1 MKMEKQE
8 LAPHVSEIARV
19 LGNKID
25 EKDIEKE
32 LDTYLN
38 LYRVS
43 LETAK
48 RSVVRKLGGDPNALT
63 MGVRK
68 LIAEL
73 SGTEMSVDLLV
84 KVLTVNH
91 KDIEQNGETKQIL
104 YGLMA
109 DEGGSI
115 AYTAWD
121 AERFQLER
129 GKVYLIRNAYTKE
142 WNSQPQ
148 LNLSTRATIEPQPDD
163 SMKLPE
169 GMDVPS
175 YGPTNATVVELK
187 EGMNSVTITA
197 KVISSEGRKLETPNG
212 PKQVFSGIMADAT
225 GKVQFSAWH
234 DFGLKSGDTIIIRG
248 AYVRTWR
255 GIPQLNFS
263 ERAGVERTK
272 TSFGSDQELSRPRP
286 RSIGELE
293 SIGGAVDVLVR
304 GVVVDIKK
312 GSGLIFRCPQCK
324 RLVQKGLCR
333 IHGKVDGQP
342 DLRIKAVVDDGMAA
356 LTAVLNKDITEMLV
370 GITLAESLREAKE
383 AMNPEVVEEKIKDR
397 MLGKPIEVRGN
408 VTSDEYGLM
417 MIVTEA
423 ELKVPEVR
431 SEAASLLS
439 ELEGAQ

>member
-1 MKMEKQE
+1 MEKQE

-48 RSVVRKLGGDPNALT
+48 RSVVRKLGGDPNALA

-91 KDIEQNGETKQIL
+91 KDIEQNGETKKIL
-104 YGLMA
+104 CGLMA

-148 LNLSTRATIEPQPDD
+148 LSLSTRATIEPQPDD

-175 YGPTNATVVELK
+175 YGPTTATVVELK

-197 KVISSEGRKLETPNG
+197 KVISVEGRKLETPNG
-212 PKQVFSGIMADAT
+212 PKQVFSGIMADA
-225 GKVQFSAWH
+225 S
-234 DFGLKSGDTIIIRG
+234 L
-248 AYVRTWR
+248 
-255 GIPQLNFS
+255 
-263 ERAGVERTK
+263 GVERAAAAC
-272 TSFGSDQELSRPRP
+272 E
-286 RSIGELE
+286 
-293 SIGGAVDVLVR
+293 R
-304 GVVVDIKK
+304 GVY
-312 GSGLIFRCPQCK
+312 Q
-324 RLVQKGLCR
+324 Q
-333 IHGKVDGQP
+333 
-342 DLRIKAVVDDGMAA
+342 
-356 LTAVLNKDITEMLV
+356 
-370 GITLAESLREAKE
+370 
-383 AMNPEVVEEKIKDR
+383 AMKDR
-397 MLGKPIEVRGN
+397 N
-408 VTSDEYGLM
+408 V
-417 MIVTEA
+417 
-423 ELKVPEVR
+423 
-431 SEAASLLS
+431 
-439 ELEGAQ
+439 

>member
-197 KVISSEGRKLETPNG
+197 KVISSEGRKLETPN
-212 PKQVFSGIMADAT
+212 ADAT

-383 AMNPEVVEEKIKDR
+383 AMNPEVVEEKVKDR

>member
-1 MKMEKQE
+1 MEKQE

-19 LGNKID
+19 LGNKI
-25 EKDIEKE
+25 EESEIEKE

-63 MGVRK
+63 KGVRK
-68 LIAEL
+68 AIAEL

-84 KVLTVNH
+84 KVLTVNR
-91 KDIEQNGETKQIL
+91 KEIEQNSETKRIL

-148 LNLSTRATIEPQPDD
+148 LNLGSRATIEPQPDD
-163 SMKLPE
+163 SLKLPD
-169 GMDVPS
+169 GMDVPA
-175 YGPTNATVVELK
+175 YGPTNATVTELK

-197 KVISSEGRKLETPNG
+197 KVLSVEARKLETPNG

-225 GKVQFSAWH
+225 GKVQYSAWH
-234 DFGLKSGDTIIIRG
+234 DFGLKAGDAITVRG
-248 AYVRTWR
+248 AYVRAWR
-255 GIPQLNFS
+255 GIPQLNFG
-263 ERAGVERTK
+263 ERAGVEKTK
-272 TSFGSDQELSRPRP
+272 TTFASDQELSKPRL

-293 SIGGAVDVLVR
+293 SMGGAVDVLVR

-312 GSGLIFRCPQCK
+312 GSGLIFRCPQCN

-383 AMNPEVVEEKIKDR
+383 AMNPEIVEEKIKDR

-431 SEAASLLS
+431 GEAAALLA
-439 ELEGAQ
+439 ELEAPQ

>member
-1 MKMEKQE
+1 MTMEKQE

-19 LGNKID
+19 LGNKI
-25 EKDIEKE
+25 EETEIEKE

-63 MGVRK
+63 KGVRK
-68 LIAEL
+68 TIAEL
-73 SGTEMSVDLLV
+73 SGTEMSVDLLI

-91 KDIEQNGETKQIL
+91 KEIEQNGETKRIL

-129 GKVYLIRNAYTKE
+129 GKVYLVRNAYTKE

-148 LNLSTRATIEPQPDD
+148 LNLGNRATIEPQPAD
-163 SMKLPE
+163 SIKLPE
-169 GMDVPS
+169 GMDIPA
-175 YGPTNATVVELK
+175 YGPTNATVIELQ

-197 KVISSEGRKLETPNG
+197 KVLSVEARKLETPNG
-212 PKQVFSGIMADAT
+212 PKQVFSGIMADGT
-225 GKVQFSAWH
+225 GKVQYSAWH
-234 DFGLKSGDTIIIRG
+234 DFGLKAGDAVTIRG
-248 AYVRTWR
+248 AYVRSWR
-255 GIPQLNFS
+255 GIPQLNFG

-272 TSFGSDQELSRPRP
+272 ATFASDLELSKPKP
-286 RSIGELE
+286 RSIGELM
-293 SIGGAVDVLVR
+293 SVGGAVDVLVR

-312 GSGLIFRCPQCK
+312 GSGLIFRCPQCN

-342 DLRIKAVVDDGMAA
+342 DLRIKAVVDDGIAA

-383 AMNPEVVEEKIKDR
+383 AMNPEIVEEKVKDR

-431 SEAASLLS
+431 SEAAALLA
-439 ELEGAQ
+439 ELEAMQ

>member
-1 MKMEKQE
+1 MEKQE

-19 LGNKID
+19 LGNKI
-25 EKDIEKE
+25 EETEIEKE

-63 MGVRK
+63 KGVRK
-68 LIAEL
+68 TIAEL

-91 KDIEQNGETKQIL
+91 KEIEQNGETKKIL

-109 DEGGSI
+109 DEGGTI

-129 GKVYLIRNAYTKE
+129 GKVYLVRNAYTKE

-148 LNLSTRATIEPQPDD
+148 LNLGNRATIEPQPDD
-163 SMKLPE
+163 SLKLPE
-169 GMDVPS
+169 GMDVPA
-175 YGPTNATVVELK
+175 YGPTNATVIELK

-197 KVISSEGRKLETPNG
+197 KVLSVEARKLETPNG
-212 PKQVFSGIMADAT
+212 PKQVFSGIMADGT
-225 GKVQFSAWH
+225 GKVQYSAWH
-234 DFGLKSGDTIIIRG
+234 DFGLKAGDAVTIRG

-255 GIPQLNFS
+255 GIPQLNFG
-263 ERAGVERTK
+263 ERAGVEKTK
-272 TSFGSDQELSRPRP
+272 ATFASDMELGKPKL

-293 SIGGAVDVLVR
+293 SVGGAVDVLVR

-342 DLRIKAVVDDGMAA
+342 DLRIKAVVDDGIAA

-383 AMNPEVVEEKIKDR
+383 AMNPEVVEEKVKDR

-431 SEAASLLS
+431 SEAAALLA

>member
-1 MKMEKQE
+1 MEKQE

-48 RSVVRKLGGDPNALT
+48 RSVVRKLGGDPNGLT
-63 MGVRK
+63 RGVRK

-91 KDIEQNGETKQIL
+91 KEIEQNGETKRIL

-129 GKVYLIRNAYTKE
+129 GKVYLVRNAYTKE

-148 LNLSTRATIEPQPDD
+148 LNLGTRATIEPQPDD
-163 SMKLPE
+163 SMKLPD

-197 KVISSEGRKLETPNG
+197 KVLSVEGRKLETPNG
-212 PKQVFSGIMADAT
+212 PKQVFSGIMADAS

-234 DFGLKSGDTIIIRG
+234 DFGLKPGDTIIIRG

-255 GIPQLNFS
+255 GIPQLNFG

-272 TSFGSDQELSRPRP
+272 TNFGSDLELSKPRP

-312 GSGLIFRCPQCK
+312 GSGLIFRCPQCN

-333 IHGKVDGQP
+333 IHGRVDGQP

-383 AMNPEVVEEKIKDR
+383 AMNPEIVEEKIKDR

>member
-383 AMNPEVVEEKIKDR
+383 AMNPEVVEEKVKDR

>member
-1 MKMEKQE
+1 MEKQE

-19 LGNKID
+19 LGNKI
-25 EKDIEKE
+25 EESEIEKE

-63 MGVRK
+63 KGVRK
-68 LIAEL
+68 AIAEL

-91 KDIEQNGETKQIL
+91 KDIEQNSETKKIL

-129 GKVYLIRNAYTKE
+129 GKVYLVRNAYTKE
-142 WNSQPQ
+142 WNGQPQ
-148 LNLSTRATIEPQPDD
+148 LNMGNRATIEPQPDD
-163 SMKLPE
+163 YLKLPE
-169 GMDVPS
+169 GMDVPA
-175 YGPTNATVVELK
+175 YGPTNATVIELK
-187 EGMNSVTITA
+187 EGMNSVTITT
-197 KVISSEGRKLETPNG
+197 KVLSVEARKLETPNG
-212 PKQVFSGIMADAT
+212 PKQVFSGIMADGT
-225 GKVQFSAWH
+225 GKVQYSAWH
-234 DFGLKSGDTIIIRG
+234 DFGLKAGDAVTIRG

-255 GIPQLNFS
+255 GIPQLNFG
-263 ERAGVERTK
+263 ERAGVEKTK
-272 TSFGSDQELSRPRP
+272 TTFASDQELSKPKL

-293 SIGGAVDVLVR
+293 SAGGAVDVLVR

-312 GSGLIFRCPQCK
+312 GSGLIFRCPQCN

-383 AMNPEVVEEKIKDR
+383 AMNPEIVEEKIKDR

-431 SEAASLLS
+431 GEAAALLA
-439 ELEGAQ
+439 ELEAPQ

>member
-1 MKMEKQE
+1 MEKQE

-25 EKDIEKE
+25 EKEIEKE

-48 RSVVRKLGGDPNALT
+48 RSVVRKLGGDPNALAK
-63 MGVRK
+63 GVKK
-68 LIAEL
+68 LISEL
-73 SGTEMSVDLLV
+73 SGTEMSVDVLV
-84 KVLTVNH
+84 KVLTVNN
-91 KDIEQNGETKQIL
+91 KDIEQNGETKRIL

-148 LNLSTRATIEPQPDD
+148 LNLGNRATIEPQPDN
-163 SMKLPE
+163 SLKLPE

-197 KVISSEGRKLETPNG
+197 KVLSVEGRKLETPNG
-212 PKQVFSGIMADAT
+212 PKQVFSGLMADAT
-225 GKVQFSAWH
+225 GKVQYSAWH
-234 DFGLKSGDTIIIRG
+234 DFGLKAGDAITVRG

-255 GIPQLNFS
+255 GIPQLNFG
-263 ERAGVERTK
+263 ERAGVERSKAT
-272 TSFGSDQELSRPRP
+272 FGSDQELSKPKP

-293 SIGGAVDVLVR
+293 SVGGAVDVLVR
-304 GVVVDIKK
+304 GAVVDIKK
-312 GSGLIFRCPQCK
+312 GSGLIFRCPQCN

-333 IHGKVDGQP
+333 IHGKVEGQP
-342 DLRIKAVVDDGMAA
+342 DLRIKAVVDDGVAA

-383 AMNPEVVEEKIKDR
+383 AMNPEIVEEKIKDR

-417 MIVTEA
+417 MIVSEA
-423 ELKVPEVR
+423 HLTIPEVR
-431 SEAASLLS
+431 GEAAALLS
-439 ELEGAQ
+439 ELEGPP

>member
-1 MKMEKQE
+1 
-8 LAPHVSEIARV
+8 
-19 LGNKID
+19 
-25 EKDIEKE
+25 
-32 LDTYLN
+32 
-38 LYRVS
+38 
-43 LETAK
+43 
-48 RSVVRKLGGDPNALT
+48 
-63 MGVRK
+63 
-68 LIAEL
+68 
-73 SGTEMSVDLLV
+73 
-84 KVLTVNH
+84 
-91 KDIEQNGETKQIL
+91 
-104 YGLMA
+104 
-109 DEGGSI
+109 
-115 AYTAWD
+115 
-121 AERFQLER
+121 
-129 GKVYLIRNAYTKE
+129 
-142 WNSQPQ
+142 
-148 LNLSTRATIEPQPDD
+148 
-163 SMKLPE
+163 MKLPE

-197 KVISSEGRKLETPNG
+197 KVISVEGRKLETPNG
-212 PKQVFSGIMADAT
+212 PKQVFSGIMADGT

-234 DFGLKSGDTIIIRG
+234 DFGLKPGDAVIIRG

-255 GIPQLNFS
+255 GIPQLNFG
-263 ERAGVERTK
+263 ERAGVDRTK
-272 TSFGSDQELSRPRP
+272 TSFGSDQELSRPRL

-312 GSGLIFRCPQCK
+312 GSGLIFRCPQCN

-383 AMNPEVVEEKIKDR
+383 AMNPEIVEEKIKDR

-431 SEAASLLS
+431 TEAASLLS
-439 ELEGAQ
+439 ELEGTQ

>member
-1 MKMEKQE
+1 MEKQE

-48 RSVVRKLGGDPNALT
+48 RSVVRKLGGDPNALA

-91 KDIEQNGETKQIL
+91 KDIEQNGETKKIL

-148 LNLSTRATIEPQPDD
+148 LSLSTRATIEPQPDD

-175 YGPTNATVVELK
+175 YGPTNATMVELK
-187 EGMNSVTITA
+187 EGMNNVTITG
-197 KVISSEGRKLETPNG
+197 KVISVEGRKLETPNG
-212 PKQVFSGIMADAT
+212 PKQVFSGIMADAS

-234 DFGLKSGDTIIIRG
+234 DFGLKSGDAIIIRG
-248 AYVRTWR
+248 AYVRSWR

-272 TSFGSDQELSRPRP
+272 TSFGSDQELSKPKL

-439 ELEGAQ
+439 ELEGTQ

>member
-1 MKMEKQE
+1 MEKQE

-19 LGNKID
+19 LGNKI
-25 EKDIEKE
+25 EESEIEKE

-63 MGVRK
+63 KGVRK
-68 LIAEL
+68 AIAEL

-91 KDIEQNGETKQIL
+91 KDIEQNSETKRIL

-129 GKVYLIRNAYTKE
+129 GKVYLVRNAYTKE
-142 WNSQPQ
+142 WNGQPQ
-148 LNLSTRATIEPQPDD
+148 LNMGNRATIEPQPDD
-163 SMKLPE
+163 YLKLPE
-169 GMDVPS
+169 GMDVPA
-175 YGPTNATVVELK
+175 YGPTNATVIELK
-187 EGMNSVTITA
+187 EGMNSVTITT
-197 KVISSEGRKLETPNG
+197 KVLSVEARKLETPNG
-212 PKQVFSGIMADAT
+212 PKQVFSGIMADGT
-225 GKVQFSAWH
+225 GKVQYSAWH
-234 DFGLKSGDTIIIRG
+234 DFGLKAGDAVTIRG

-255 GIPQLNFS
+255 GIPQLNFG
-263 ERAGVERTK
+263 ERAGVEKTK
-272 TSFGSDQELSRPRP
+272 TTFASDQELSKPKL

-293 SIGGAVDVLVR
+293 SAGGAVDVLVR

-312 GSGLIFRCPQCK
+312 GSGLIFRCPQCN

-383 AMNPEVVEEKIKDR
+383 AMNPEIVEEKIKDR

-431 SEAASLLS
+431 GEAAALLA
-439 ELEGAQ
+439 ELEAPQ